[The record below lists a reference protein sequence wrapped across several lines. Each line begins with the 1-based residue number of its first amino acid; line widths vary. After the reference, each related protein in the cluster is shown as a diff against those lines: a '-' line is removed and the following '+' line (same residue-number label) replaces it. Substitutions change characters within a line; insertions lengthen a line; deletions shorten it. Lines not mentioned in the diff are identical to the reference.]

1 MLCAQNI
8 LAHGASGLVLGPV
21 LAPRTLVRVQPL
33 AMVERDDQ
41 GYIKEEALGDW
52 TELKKSA
59 AELTHARPGAS
70 VGYVQAARTR
80 LPRWVRTGRAGRP
93 APRAPRTV
101 RTGYAYQPR
110 AYRTYRVPWHPRSTA
125 LGATV
130 TEWRDLPKGAQGIVT
145 AVRESPDTVKFDD
158 VISWL
163 GLAKSKP
170 KPKPNPNQVEF
181 DDVISALDAGYDATE
196 VRVG

>member
-1 MLCAQNI
+1 
-8 LAHGASGLVLGPV
+8 
-21 LAPRTLVRVQPL
+21 
-33 AMVERDDQ
+33 
-41 GYIKEEALGDW
+41 
-52 TELKKSA
+52 
-59 AELTHARPGAS
+59 
-70 VGYVQAARTR
+70 
-80 LPRWVRTGRAGRP
+80 
-93 APRAPRTV
+93 
-101 RTGYAYQPR
+101 
-110 AYRTYRVPWHPRSTA
+110 
-125 LGATV
+125 V

-163 GLAKSKP
+163 GLAKPKP

>member
-33 AMVERDDQ
+33 AMVERDEQ

-80 LPRWVRTGRAGRP
+80 LPRWVRTGRAGRLGH
-93 APRAPRTV
+93 RAPRTV

-110 AYRTYRVPWHPRSTA
+110 PYRTYRVPWQPTGSLERPPSDAPRLPA
-125 LGATV
+125 DNMNYLGM
-130 TEWRDLPKGAQGIVT
+130 RLPGQLQQSNRRSYAFTSQF
-145 AVRESPDTVKFDD
+145 SDPF
-158 VISWL
+158 L
-163 GLAKSKP
+163 
-170 KPKPNPNQVEF
+170 
-181 DDVISALDAGYDATE
+181 
-196 VRVG
+196 